1 MAGAY
6 SYALLVELGE
16 NNTAKLKNKL
26 VKYFQS
32 KKSGGGECEVEYEN
46 GSRTATLSYCSLNVV
61 VIILSDIWAHQISL
75 DKGVLKVTVRLL
87 KDESKTQVSR
97 RLQSR
102 PSHPTSV
109 PDLTNSHKHTPKP
122 SRKPS
127 QKR

>member
-46 GSRTATLSYCSLNVV
+46 GSRTATLSYCSLNVKNV
-61 VIILSDIWAHQISL
+61 LARGAHQISL

-87 KDESKTQVSR
+87 KDESKTSFSDVETPFSNMK
-97 RLQSR
+97 
-102 PSHPTSV
+102 SV
-109 PDLTNSHKHTPKP
+109 HNTMFSGLWALF
-122 SRKPS
+122 
-127 QKR
+127 